1 MAIQPDN
8 WEAVKALFEAALEED
23 AANRSSFLRE
33 RCPDASLRA
42 EVERLL
48 AEHDEAAS
56 FLSTPA
62 LGNVP
67 REAEAPAPRLS
78 EGEVLAGRFRIV
90 HFIAGGGM
98 GVVYKAEDTRLH
110 RFVALKF
117 LPEEVARDPQTLTR
131 FHREAQ
137 AASALNHPNICTIY
151 DTGEHNRRAFIAME
165 FLEGLT
171 LKHHIAGKPLE
182 TEILLNLAVE
192 IADALD
198 AAHTANIVHRDIKP
212 SNVFVTKRGHAKILD
227 FGLAKI
233 TLTPSSASEAAQVST
248 VTTLP
253 EDQQLTG
260 PGMALGTA
268 AYMSPEQ
275 ARGKELDLRTD
286 LFSFGAV
293 LYEMAT
299 GIRPF
304 RGETTADLWESILHK
319 VPVAA
324 IRLNP
329 EMPAQLGDI
338 INKALEKDREL
349 RYQHASE
356 MRADLQRLKRDGE
369 FDRADAAPGAPPL
382 SQDGERAEDLQ
393 LSSRLAV
400 SGIPAATSIIRLY
413 ARAILGIG
421 LIAIATPAV
430 RYLFFL
436 LGQLLARSNPSVV
449 ANVGTGVFDLIAF
462 FLLLRL
468 QQKRN
473 AAEEAR
479 KRLETWA
486 QTSHTAAFRSLDP
499 YSEADTLPGTDRKR
513 QARRLVTSIRDRSF
527 RFGVVSG
534 DVGCGKTS
542 LLQSETVRLLK
553 TENFTP
559 ILLTRSEVADAKDI
573 AQVCDAI
580 RAAATQGRESRNRV
594 LIIDQIEEIFI
605 RLPGRES
612 RKKLGA
618 LFGQLIRGDQ
628 SCKVVCAIRKDYFL
642 DLYDLGTTMGIDV
655 SPTLVLHN
663 FSPDEAKEVI
673 AECAAAEGLNFTEE
687 LVGKIVS
694 DLTKEA
700 QIRPPEL
707 QIVCTAL
714 TANFTLRHY
723 NELGGAK
730 GILESYLTLTLE
742 TCIDQHLAR
751 LILRQMCDFER
762 QAKAHPKTAIELAH
776 AIAPQQDDSGATERT
791 VQLVLDHLVR
801 SRLAVIV
808 NGRVSLIHDYWVS
821 VIRDITAH
829 DRSEQEKADELL
841 RRHLYEL
848 EAGFSS
854 TLNSRQLNLV
864 RRFANRDLLDTDE
877 ATRLL
882 RKSSVRLWVSRGV
895 AVGVLVILLFAGVR
909 SSYVVWQMTVL
920 SDRGTSRTIDR
931 HFLKD
936 IGLLVTEPMNFGSQ
950 KRSSITV
957 WNARNGERQ
966 SEFTADA
973 WAISDEGDSLLYS
986 DAGRA
991 YFADLKHRTTAPFPQ
1006 PFEDGSRIDFSRSS
1020 HCATYSLPPS
1030 NGRDSAKGA
1039 LGLTRIQMW
1048 SVPEGKLIGSTN
1060 LQATDAAS
1068 VFVPDSC
1075 DFAVLNSQEGAS
1087 LVVEG
1092 NVTFSSPDGRSWIWH
1107 PNEMRPKPLIAIAH
1121 VNTSVSEESESLVI
1135 LEEDEHDSANLT
1147 LWDLKTGTRQLERRL
1162 NLGLHEFGSARF
1174 GPGGTHIV
1182 VSANSFSDEVTD
1194 VPARFRVLRT
1204 SDLQDVPITRDQSL
1218 VECDLAQSKSRS
1230 TGYFLWSIPGQGGRI
1245 WDASSSDPSPVE
1257 GLEVSDIRSCSVSP
1271 DRSRFVV
1278 LRKGGSAELWSVIGR
1293 KVADLPAEGA
1303 SKGVDWTLQGSSVQL
1318 ERSTGEIVLF
1328 DLDGHLLA
1336 QLGALGS
1343 VSRMGMGSHSA
1354 DVSFEPSCSHAFL
1367 WTPDGQV
1374 VKYTKKFKI
1383 FDLPYPI
1390 PFFWHRPGSGCE
1402 N

>member
-1 MAIQPDN
+1 MAMSPHK
-8 WEAVKALFEAALEED
+8 WETVKTLFDAALELNSS
-23 AANRSSFLRE
+23 ARSAFLRDN
-33 RCPDASLRA
+33 CPDAETRA

-48 AEHDEAAS
+48 AEHDQAAS
-56 FLSTPA
+56 FLSAPA
-62 LGNVP
+62 LGKLP
-67 REAEAPAPRLS
+67 IEAEAPTARLS
-78 EGEVLAGRFRIV
+78 EGDVLAGRFRIV

-98 GVVYKAEDTRLH
+98 GLVYKAEDTRLH

-117 LPEEVARDPQTLTR
+117 LPEEVARDPQALGR
-131 FHREAQ
+131 FRREAE
-137 AASALNHPNICTIY
+137 AASGLNHPNICTIY
-151 DTGEHNRRAFIAME
+151 DTGEHNGRAFIAME

-171 LKHHIAGKPLE
+171 LTHRIAGKPLE
-182 TEILLNLAVE
+182 TEILLNLALE

-198 AAHTANIVHRDIKP
+198 AAHAAGIVHRDIKP
-212 SNVFVTKRGHAKILD
+212 SNVFVSKRGHAKILD
-227 FGLAKI
+227 FGLAKV
-233 TLTPSSASEAAQVST
+233 TPKPIPASEAAKAST
-248 VTTLP
+248 VTSL
-253 EDQQLTG
+253 EDEQLTG

-275 ARGKELDLRTD
+275 ARGKELDRRTD

-299 GIRPF
+299 GIMPF
-304 RGETTADLWESILHK
+304 RGRTTADLWESILHT
-319 VPVAA
+319 VPVAPL
-324 IRLNP
+324 RLNP
-329 EMPAQLGDI
+329 DMPPQLGDI
-338 INKALEKDREL
+338 INKALEKNREL

-356 MRADLQRLKRDGE
+356 MRADLQRLRRNAE
-369 FDRADAAPGAPPL
+369 FGHVEVALGALPI
-382 SQDGERAEDLQ
+382 SQNGERAEDVQ
-393 LSSRLAV
+393 LSSGSAV
-400 SGIPAATSIIRLY
+400 SDIPAATSIIRLY

-436 LGQLLARSNPSVV
+436 LGQLLARSNPGVV

-473 AAEEAR
+473 TAEEAR

-594 LIIDQIEEIFI
+594 LIIDQVEEILI

-612 RKKLGA
+612 REKLGA

-655 SPTLVLHN
+655 GPTLVLHN

-762 QAKAHPKTAIELAH
+762 QAKAQPKTAIELSD
-776 AIAPQQDDSGATERT
+776 AIAPQQEDSGATERA

-801 SRLAVIV
+801 SRLAVMV
-808 NGRVSLIHDYWVS
+808 NGKVSLIHDYWVS
-821 VIRDITAH
+821 VIHDITAH

-841 RRHLYEL
+841 RRHLYEI

-854 TLNSRQLNLV
+854 TLSSNQLNLV
-864 RRFANRDLLDTDE
+864 RRFANRDLLGMPE

-882 RKSSVRLWVSRGV
+882 RKSALRLLVSRGV
-895 AVGVLVILLFAGVR
+895 AVSILLILFFVGVR
-909 SSYVVWQMTVL
+909 SSNVVWEMAVL
-920 SDRGTSRTIDR
+920 SDPGTSRTFEQS
-931 HFLKD
+931 FLKD
-936 IGLLVTEPMNFGSQ
+936 LGRMVMAPQTFGTQ

-957 WNARNGERQ
+957 WNTRNGKRQ

-973 WAISDEGDSLLYS
+973 WAVSPEGVLLLYS

-991 YFADLKHRTTAPFPQ
+991 YLADLRRLTTAPFPQ
-1006 PFEDGSRIDFSRSS
+1006 RFENGNTISFSRSS
-1020 HCATYSLPPS
+1020 HCAMYTSPPS
-1030 NGRDSAKGA
+1030 HGRDSAKGSV
-1039 LGLTRIQMW
+1039 GTVQIQLW
-1048 SVPEGKLIGSTN
+1048 SVPEGKLIGSTG
-1060 LQATDAAS
+1060 LQATGTHSD
-1068 VFVPDSC
+1068 FVSDSC
-1075 DFAVLNSQEGAS
+1075 DVAVFDSEEGAS
-1087 LVVEG
+1087 VQVVG
-1092 NVTFSSPDGRSWIWH
+1092 NSSVSLPNSRPWIWH
-1107 PNEMRPKPLIAIAH
+1107 PDGARPKPLIGVAEAD
-1121 VNTSVSEESESLVI
+1121 VGESVSEESKSLVTV
-1135 LEEDEHDSANLT
+1135 ETDEQDVANVT
-1147 LWDLKTGTRQLERRL
+1147 LWNLSAGAKGMSGRL
-1162 NLGLHEFGSARF
+1162 NLGMHGFSRARF
-1174 GPGGTHIV
+1174 GPDGMYIV
-1182 VSANSFSDEVTD
+1182 VDTSALFAEEEVPSR
-1194 VPARFRVLRT
+1194 VRVLRA
-1204 SDLQDVPITRDQSL
+1204 SDLREVSITKDQSL
-1218 VECDLAQSKSRS
+1218 IECDLAQSSLS
-1230 TGYFLWSIPGQGGRI
+1230 TGYFLWSIPGQGGHL
-1245 WDASSSDPSPVE
+1245 WDASSTDPLPVK
-1257 GLEVSDIRSCSVSP
+1257 GLEASDIRSCSVSP

-1278 LRKGGSAELWSVIGR
+1278 LRKGGSAELWSLTGE
-1293 KVADLPAEGA
+1293 KVANLPAGGA
-1303 SKGVDWTLQGSSVQL
+1303 SRVVDWTLQGSAVKL
-1318 ERSTGEIVLF
+1318 DRTTGEIVLF
-1328 DLDGHLLA
+1328 DLDGHPLA

-1343 VSRMGMGSHSA
+1343 ASDMIRRNHVA
-1354 DVSFEPSCSHAFL
+1354 DVSFEPSCSHAL
-1367 WTPDGQV
+1367 VWTSDGRV